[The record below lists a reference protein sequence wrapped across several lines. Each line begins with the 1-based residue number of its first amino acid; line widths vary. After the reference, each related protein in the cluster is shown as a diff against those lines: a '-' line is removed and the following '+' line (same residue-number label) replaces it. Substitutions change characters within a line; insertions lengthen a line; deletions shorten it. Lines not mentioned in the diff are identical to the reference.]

1 MPEWVD
7 QAIKALAGSATGF
20 ALIFGFPVFISFL
33 IYLAERWVTAWM
45 IRTGGVKLVWVTA
58 WLGTPVHESAHA
70 LMCFLFRCPVKEIRF
85 FIPDPESS
93 VLGYVRYSYQKWNP
107 FHWIGRWM
115 IGLAPLVAGASVLA
129 AILFFTGAFGNEF
142 PGLPVWQ
149 EETGSLKEIALRHF
163 SLIHSVGHQIG
174 GQVFNPDFFK
184 SPLNWIWLYTAS
196 AIVMHMAPSFADL
209 RGTVSGWILLYFLY
223 TGYLFF
229 VAVTGLPA
237 VNTGW
242 LLSVSLYVTG
252 IMTAALF
259 FSGLNLGFWFF
270 LLNLLHRLKTGYW
283 LFSRNH

>member
-1 MPEWVD
+1 MPEWVN
-7 QAIKALAGSATGF
+7 QASRAFAESAAGF
-20 ALIFGFPVFISFL
+20 ILIFAFPVLISFL
-33 IYLAERWVTAWM
+33 IYLAERWVTSWM

-70 LMCFLFRCPVKEIRF
+70 LMCFIFRCPVKEIRF

-129 AILFFTGAFGNEF
+129 AILFFTGAFGSDF
-142 PGLPVWQ
+142 PVFPVSQ
-149 EETGSLKEIALRHF
+149 TETESLKEIALRHF
-163 SLIHSVGHQIG
+163 SLIHSIWHQIG
-174 GQVFNPDFFK
+174 RQVFSPGFFS
-184 SPLNWIWLYTAS
+184 SPLNWVWLYTAS
-196 AIVMHMAPSFADL
+196 AIAMHMAPSVADL
-209 RGTVSGWILLYFLY
+209 KGTVSGWILLFILY
-223 TGYLFF
+223 SGYVLAGA
-229 VAVTGLPA
+229 AVGLPE